1 MSNSEQLTVL
11 FQGASGSGKSQ
22 LISWHMTGRGQE
34 ACKTLEENYEYC
46 EQFQGRKEQVNFL
59 DTSGDAECAEM
70 MEEWV
75 SKANSQILLINLEDP
90 QSVGYLQ
97 AIGPALSTKEVRAR
111 VLVGN
116 LPSGKEENRV
126 VGRAECAKLATSLF
140 PVAVRYVEVNT
151 RTGAGVPA
159 VFHVLMESAHRKH
172 VSGAE
177 QEKPDRTSESKAITV
192 HAAEQNADKEEIRFL
207 KAQQAILEAK
217 LAAMTARFEALEAKL
232 QAEEK
237 AASTRFETIEAKV
250 SDTSLTHKIE
260 ELLLN
265 QLKKIGWGRGASP
278 PKNAESDTPSKGSK
292 VKVTGR
298 GHSIRQGLFSSSS
311 SVP

>member
-1 MSNSEQLTVL
+1 ML

-46 EQFQGRKEQVNFL
+46 EQFKGRKEQVNFL

-75 SKANSQILLINLEDP
+75 SKANSQILVINLEDP
-90 QSVGYLQ
+90 QSVGYLHT
-97 AIGPALSTKEVRAR
+97 IGSMLSAKDVRAR

-116 LPSGKEENRV
+116 LPSGNEEKRV
-126 VGRAECAKLATSLF
+126 VGRAECAQLAANLF
-140 PVAVRYVEVNT
+140 PVPARYVEVNT
-151 RTGAGVPA
+151 RTGAGVSA
-159 VFHVLMESAHRKH
+159 VFQALMESVHGKH

-177 QEKPDRTSESKAITV
+177 SKPLEGKEITL
-192 HAAEQNADKEEIRFL
+192 HAAEQTDKDAEIRLL
-207 KAQQAILEAK
+207 KAQQVVLEAK
-217 LAAMTARFEALEAKL
+217 LAAITARFEALEAKL
-232 QAEEK
+232 HTEEK
-237 AASTRFETIEAKV
+237 VVVTRFEAIEAKV
-250 SDTSLTHKIE
+250 SDTSLTHRIE

-278 PKNAESDTPSKGSK
+278 PKNPEVETPPPKGK
-292 VKVTGR
+292 AKQTTGR
-298 GHSIRQGLFSSSS
+298 GHSIRQGLFSSSPTAS
-311 SVP
+311 LP